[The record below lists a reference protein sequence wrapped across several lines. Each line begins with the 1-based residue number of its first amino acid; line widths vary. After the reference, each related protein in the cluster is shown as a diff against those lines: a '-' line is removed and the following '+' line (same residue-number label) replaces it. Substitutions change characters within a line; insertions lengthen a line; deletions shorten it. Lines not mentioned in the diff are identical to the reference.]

1 MLVKL
6 SPEQISK
13 YWKLVE
19 IALKVSVIPTVGVEE
34 ERINNIRDSL
44 FEGKAVC
51 WAEGDEKSPRTIVVT
66 SIKEDPLSGTRNLLI
81 YCAHG
86 FRKARSEDYVE
97 MVKTLGLYAEAR
109 ECSHIISYVGNER
122 VLKLMREYGGVA
134 EYTLV
139 VFPLRKNI
147 LQR

>member
-6 SPEQISK
+6 SPEQISN
-13 YWKLVE
+13 YWRLIE
-19 IALKVSVIPTVGVEE
+19 IAIKVSVIPTVGIDQDKVD
-34 ERINNIRDSL
+34 RIRDSL

-66 SIKEDPLSGTRNLLI
+66 SIKEDPLSGTRNMLI

-86 FRKARSEDYVE
+86 FRKADSVEYME
-97 MVKTLGLYAEAR
+97 MVRVLGLYAKAR
-109 ECSHIISYVGNER
+109 GCSHVISYVANDKILR
-122 VLKLMREYGGVA
+122 LMKKYGASA

-139 VFPLRKNI
+139 VFPLW
-147 LQR
+147 